1 MIVDKTHD
9 PVFHAAML
17 GLERIVSAL
26 TENAVS
32 EIKHLTEEGNSNEKC
47 RHIAS
52 LTASEIEHITV
63 VSRLV
68 RYNTK

>member
-1 MIVDKTHD
+1 MIVDKTYD

-17 GLERIVSAL
+17 GLERFVSSL

-32 EIKHLTEEGNSNEKC
+32 EIMHLTEAGNSNEKC
-47 RHIAS
+47 RHIACM
-52 LTASEIEHITV
+52 TASEIEHITV
-63 VSRLV
+63 VSRLI